1 MGRKSQSGGV
11 HESRGKIRLDIR
23 YGGQR
28 LKPVLDLEWNERN
41 RRAALRMVEE
51 IKVKIRHGVFN
62 PADYFPEYAGLAR
75 VGVARFSVHTFESV
89 AAGWL
94 KTITGLAHSTRVSYE
109 NALKHHWFPAIGTQ
123 KIDAVLPSAIKEAV
137 ADLSPKTRNN
147 VLIPCRKVF
156 EYAIDDKIITGS
168 PCESV
173 KNAPVQLEEPDPF
186 DPDEANSIIDNLRDQ
201 AGDAWA
207 DYFEFAFFAGLRASE
222 QIALRWEDYDAKVGL
237 LHVERAR
244 VWAKNKPTTKT
255 HRPRNVELLE
265 RAKAVI
271 ERQRARTRLGRGEIF
286 WHPDLHRAFNDE
298 QVQRRVFGEAV
309 SRLVLRSRPA
319 KQTRHT
325 FATLCLMAGANPAW
339 VAKQMGHK
347 STKMFFETYSRWIEG
362 ADKGLEKGKVEA
374 AIAQQ
379 MARKRGE
386 K

>member
-1 MGRKSQSGGV
+1 MGRKSESGGV
-11 HESRGKIRLDIR
+11 HESRGKVRLDIR
-23 YGGQR
+23 YQGQR
-28 LKPVLDLEWNERN
+28 LKPVLPLEWNERN
-41 RRAALRMVEE
+41 RRAALRMMEE
-51 IKVKIRHGVFN
+51 IKGKIRHGVFN
-62 PADYFPEYAGLAR
+62 PADYFPDYAGLAR
-75 VGVARFSVHTFESV
+75 VGVAKASTRTFESV
-89 AAGWL
+89 AASWL
-94 KTITGLAHSTRVSYE
+94 KTITGLEHSTRVSYE

-123 KIDAVLPSAIKEAV
+123 KIDAVLPSVIKETV

-168 PCESV
+168 PCERV
-173 KNAPVQLEEPDPF
+173 KNAKVQKEDPDPF
-186 DPDEANSIIDNLRDQ
+186 DLEEANEIIANLREQ

-222 QIALRWEDYDAKVGL
+222 QIALRWEDYHAKAGL

-244 VWAKNKPTTKT
+244 VWAKDKATTKT
-255 HRPRNVELLE
+255 HRARNVELLE

-271 ERQRARTRLGRGEIF
+271 ERQRARTQLGRGAIF

-298 QVQRRVFGEAV
+298 QVQRRVFGDAV
-309 SRLVLRSRPA
+309 ARLGLRHRPA

-339 VAKQMGHK
+339 VAKQMGHT

-374 AIAQQ
+374 TLRPRSDQ
-379 MARKRGE
+379 KRGQ